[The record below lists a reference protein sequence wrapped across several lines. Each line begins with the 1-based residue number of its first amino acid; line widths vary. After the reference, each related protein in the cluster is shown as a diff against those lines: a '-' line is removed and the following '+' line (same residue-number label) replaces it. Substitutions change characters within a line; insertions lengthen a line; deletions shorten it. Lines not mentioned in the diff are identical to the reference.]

1 MVGVNATVSQA
12 TRAAPMTDLAGRA
25 ADAAPPFWHRPGV
38 WVAVLVLYGACLYLP
53 WLGAWP
59 LASHEALAAERAR
72 EMTTIGGW
80 VIPHLRGE
88 PDIRKPPLPFWISGA
103 LAAAAGGMTEW
114 TARLPSV
121 AASLGTMLLLVGW
134 MRRVAGWRTAIITGV
149 TYLTGSMVVLLSRR
163 AEVDMQLCFWT
174 TAAVVGYW
182 FGIHALSRRLQVAWM
197 AAVWLSLALGVL
209 TKGPLPLAILGI
221 VAAAVA
227 VVSRDGRRI
236 GRMLPVAG
244 PLIFLGVLVP
254 WGVWVE
260 THLPGAFS
268 RWYAESLGRFA
279 GEMGHEKPAAFY
291 LTHAPLLV
299 LPWILPAGVGMVLAL
314 RRRGVS
320 RTVAVYLLA
329 WAVGGLVFL
338 TLGIGKR
345 IHYALCTVPPLMAFA
360 GLGMDYLLSLP
371 RPLPRAW
378 RWVLGSHV
386 VLVPAALAAG
396 MVTSVWF
403 PDFRWPLRA
412 LGIAA
417 AAGLTAAFVWYA
429 RGRRLAALGALAA
442 TVLVTFTAANGL
454 IITPL
459 LRSSVTEAR
468 IGRFVRDEAG
478 GPQAVAFYRQVDPQI
493 LFYAGH
499 GGVLLESKDDV
510 AAWLAAHP
518 GGYLIVRNDA
528 DRDEITPLGPWQE
541 VLLGLAARPLAS
553 RDFVL
558 LKSMDAPDGKME
570 RLPAQANGKGDRHE

>member
-1 MVGVNATVSQA
+1 M
-12 TRAAPMTDLAGRA
+12 
-25 ADAAPPFWHRPGV
+25 
-38 WVAVLVLYGACLYLP
+38 LVLYGACLYLP

-103 LAAAAGGMTEW
+103 LAAAAGGMSEW

-134 MRRVAGWRTAIITGV
+134 MRRVFGWRTAIITGV
-149 TYLTGSMVVLLSRR
+149 MYLTGSMVLLLSRR

-182 FGIHALSRRLQVAWM
+182 FGIHALSRRRQVAYM
-197 AAVWLSLALGVL
+197 AAVWLSLALGML
-209 TKGPLPLAILGI
+209 TKGPLPLAILSI
-221 VAAAVA
+221 VAVATA
-227 VVSRDGRRI
+227 VVSRDGRRV
-236 GRMLPVAG
+236 GRMLPVVG

-260 THLPGAFS
+260 THLPGALT
-268 RWYAESLGRFA
+268 RWYAESLGRYA
-279 GEMGHEKPAAFY
+279 GEMGHEKPAEFY

-299 LPWILPAGVGMVLAL
+299 LPWVLPAGVGMVLAL
-314 RRRGVS
+314 KRRGVS
-320 RTVAVYLLA
+320 RTVAVFLMA

-338 TLGIGKR
+338 TLGVGKR

-386 VLVPAALAAG
+386 LLAPAALAAG
-396 MVTSVWF
+396 LVAVAWF
-403 PDFRWPLRA
+403 PDFRWPLRV
-412 LGIAA
+412 LGVLA
-417 AAGLTAAFVWYA
+417 AAGLTTAFVWYA
-429 RGRRLAALGALAA
+429 RGRRLASLGALAA

-454 IITPL
+454 VITPL
-459 LRSSVTEAR
+459 MRSSVTEAR
-468 IGRFVRDEAG
+468 IGRFIHDEAG
-478 GPQAVAFYRQVDPQI
+478 GPQAVAFYRQMDPQV
-493 LFYAGH
+493 LFYAGR
-499 GGVLLESKDDV
+499 GGVLLETKDDV
-510 AAWLAAHP
+510 AAWCAAHP
-518 GGYLIVRNDA
+518 GGYLIVHKGE
-528 DRDEITPLGPWQE
+528 DRDGITPLGPWQE
-541 VLLGLAARPLAS
+541 VLPGPAVGPLTTG
-553 RDFVL
+553 DFVL
-558 LKSMDAPDGKME
+558 LKSMHAPDGTTA
-570 RLPAQANGKGDRHE
+570 RLPARTNGNGDRHE